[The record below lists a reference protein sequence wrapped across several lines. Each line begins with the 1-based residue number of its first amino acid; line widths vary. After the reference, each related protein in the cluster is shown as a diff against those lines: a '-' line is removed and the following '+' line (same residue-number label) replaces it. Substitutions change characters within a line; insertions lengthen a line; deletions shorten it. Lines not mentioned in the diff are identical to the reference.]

1 MNNLVIIVNKS
12 RNKSN

>member
-1 MNNLVIIVNKS
+1 MFSS

>member
-1 MNNLVIIVNKS
+1 VKKS